1 MNLTIIADSSA
12 LFSLI
17 VVTDKNHDLANR
29 ISIEF
34 VRKEGAM
41 LIPGEVFSEVVNILG
56 KKIHKDQA
64 MRAGHLFIQS
74 EVFMVVEITPLVRSN
89 ALTLYEKQA
98 ASVSFTDCL
107 VMACADEYKTN
118 LIFGFDSAFRKNGY
132 VRLGLDDQKR

>member
-64 MRAGHLFIQS
+64 MRAGHFIYS
-74 EVFMVVEITPLVRSN
+74 VRSV
-89 ALTLYEKQA
+89 Y
-98 ASVSFTDCL
+98 
-107 VMACADEYKTN
+107 
-118 LIFGFDSAFRKNGY
+118 GR
-132 VRLGLDDQKR
+132 